1 MNTVQIDPDVPPHAD
16 EGADGPGSGGLWGRV
31 GQLLVRR
38 SRLVLVLFGTGV
50 VLAAVL
56 GSQVFGALQ
65 AAGYDDPT
73 SESAHAMSA
82 VRQEFGVE
90 DPAVILAVETPAG
103 VDETASVAQASQ
115 LVEKL
120 SRLPGVTDVVSYWTS
135 GKPDYLRG
143 SDGRTGQ
150 VLLFAQGAGDTQQTD
165 LVRAVNAKYGGD
177 RSGLVVHTGGFA
189 GFSDAITD
197 NITTD
202 LASAESISIP
212 ITLVLLILVFG
223 GVVAAGLPFVVAAG
237 AILGSFLAVWLV
249 TLTTD
254 VSIFSLNLITGLG
267 LGLGIDYALLIVN
280 RFREELQVGRTTEQA
295 VVRTVE
301 TAGRTVAV
309 SGATVAVVLG
319 ALLFFPQYFLR
330 SFGYAGIAV
339 TLLAVLSA
347 TTALPALLAVLG
359 PRVDKLKVH
368 RGSLAPSDVGLWSR
382 VARFVMRRPWPVLL
396 VVGGL
401 LALLASPALSATF
414 SQVDSRVL
422 PADDPAAVAARVLGE
437 RFPGQEGTPIQIVV
451 PGAASDT
458 GAVRSYAERLSELPN
473 VTRVS
478 TPQDIVANGA
488 VVAPNPQPDTYTSG
502 QDVRIAVV
510 NDIEQ
515 RSTDGQSLVGLVR
528 AVPAPSPGRLVGGV
542 AAEYA
547 DSQSAIGHRG
557 VWALLWVALATLV
570 VLFLYTGSLL
580 LPVKAVALNVLSL
593 SATLGVLVWV
603 FQDGHLMWLVGDFTV
618 THTVDTS
625 MAVLVAVTAFALS
638 MDYEVFLLSR
648 IKEEHDAGRGTT
660 DAVAFGLQRSGRII
674 TAAAVILAVVFAAF
688 VTSGVTNIKQLGLGV
703 SFAILLDAT
712 VVRGLAVPAFMRLAG
727 RWNWWAPRPLAALHR
742 KIGLSDG

>member
-1 MNTVQIDPDVPPHAD
+1 MNSVQIESDVPPRHSD
-16 EGADGPGSGGLWGRV
+16 EVAGASHSGPWGRL
-31 GQLLVRR
+31 GHLLVRR
-38 SRLVLVLFGTGV
+38 SRLVLVLFGTALI
-50 VLAAVL
+50 LAVVL
-56 GSQVFGALQ
+56 GSQAFAALQ

-73 SESAHAMSA
+73 SESAEAMAA
-82 VRQEFGVE
+82 VRQDFGVD
-90 DPAVILAVETPAG
+90 DPAVILAVETPGA
-103 VDETASVAQASQ
+103 VDDKASAAQASE
-115 LVEKL
+115 LVQKL
-120 SRLPGVTDVVSYWTS
+120 SALPGVTSVVSYWSS

-150 VLLFAQGAGDTQQTD
+150 VLLFSEGASDTEQTT
-165 LVRAVNAKYGGD
+165 LVRAVSSKYGGTK
-177 RSGLVVHTGGFA
+177 SGLVVHIGGFA
-189 GFSDAITD
+189 GFSDAITE
-197 NITTD
+197 NITKD
-202 LASAESISIP
+202 LAFAESISIP
-212 ITLVLLILVFG
+212 ISLVLLVFVFG

-237 AILGSFLAVWLV
+237 AILGSFAVVWLV

-254 VSIFSLNLITGLG
+254 VSVFSLNLITGLG

-280 RFREELQVGRTTEQA
+280 RFREELRDGRTTEQA

-359 PRVDKLKVH
+359 HRVDKLKVH
-368 RGSLAPSDVGLWSR
+368 RGSLAPTDVGMWSR

-401 LALLASPALSATF
+401 LALLASPALSAIF

-422 PADDPAAVAARVLGE
+422 PADDPAAISARVLGD
-437 RFPGQEGTPIQIVV
+437 RFPGQEGTPIQVVV
-451 PGAASDT
+451 PGAAGDA
-458 GAVRSYAERLSELPN
+458 GAVRTYAERLSQLSG
-473 VTRVS
+473 VTRVT
-478 TPQDIVANGA
+478 TPEEVIADGA
-488 VVAPNPQPDTYTSG
+488 VVAPNPAPETFTSG
-502 QDVRIAVV
+502 QDVRLAVV
-510 NDIEQ
+510 NHVEQ
-515 RSTDGQSLVGLVR
+515 RSTDGQALVGLVR
-528 AVPAPSPGRLVGGV
+528 DVPAPTAGTLVGGV
-542 AAEYA
+542 AAEYT
-547 DSQSAIGHRG
+547 DSQDAIGNHG
-557 VWALLWVALATLV
+557 VWALLWVGLATLI
-570 VLFLYTGSLL
+570 VLFLYTGSVL
-580 LPVKAVALNVLSL
+580 LPLKAVALNVLSL

-603 FQDGHLMWLVGDFTV
+603 FQEGHLQWLVGDFTV

-648 IKEEHDAGRGTT
+648 IKEEHDAGRETT
-660 DAVAFGLQRSGRII
+660 DAVALGLQRSGRII

-688 VTSGVTNIKQLGLGV
+688 VTSGVTSIKQLGLGV
-703 SFAILLDAT
+703 AFAILLDAT
-712 VVRGLAVPAFMRLAG
+712 IVRGLAVPAFMRLAG
-727 RWNWWAPRPLAALHR
+727 SWNWWAPRPLAALHR
-742 KIGLSDG
+742 KIGLSEG